1 MALRPPV
8 TSRDHSAGPDDARV
22 TLVEYGDYE
31 SPACGAFYPTMK
43 GVQARLGPN
52 LRFVFRNFPLSEIH
66 PFALQAAEA
75 AEAAGVQESFWP
87 MHDTLFEN
95 QHALVRASL
104 ELYADSLGLDL
115 ERFNRD
121 LDVHAH
127 ATRIHDDFRAGARC
141 GVNGTPTIFVDG
153 LRYDGS
159 RDEDSLLQR
168 LGARVED
175 GAVATT

>member
-1 MALRPPV
+1 MALRPAV
-8 TSRDHSAGPDDARV
+8 TSRDHSAGPDEARV
-22 TLVEYGDYE
+22 TIVEYGDYE

-43 GVQARLGPN
+43 AVQARLGPN

-66 PFALQAAEA
+66 PFALQGAEA
-75 AEAAGVQESFWP
+75 ADAAGVQDAFWP

-95 QHALVRASL
+95 QHALGRASL

-121 LDVHAH
+121 LDIHAH
-127 ATRIHDDFRAGARC
+127 VARIRDDLRVGARC

-153 LRYDGS
+153 LRYDGP
-159 RDEDSLLQR
+159 RDENSLLQR
-168 LGARVED
+168 LGSRLED
-175 GAVATT
+175 DAVATH